1 MNDFSPL
8 GLIALSLLGGWVA
21 ADGTSFGQFMVS
33 RPIVAATLAGLV
45 VGDPVAGGAIG
56 VLLEAFHLT
65 VLPVG
70 ASRYPEGGPAA
81 VAAGAVFAVGP
92 QGAAALLIL
101 TAFALLWE
109 WLSGHTVHQ
118 LRQFNVRFSV
128 LHRDGAS
135 LERELLTAVAVDW
148 LRGITLAFVGIV
160 VAAEVAAQAIP
171 LWGLNERLSSILV
184 SALLVAM
191 IGSTLKL
198 LGGKTAWFACGLAV
212 AVLFLL
218 ISR

>member
-1 MNDFSPL
+1 MSDISPL
-8 GLIALSLLGGWVA
+8 SLIALTLLGGWVA

-33 RPIVAATLAGLV
+33 RPLIAATLAGLL
-45 VGDPVAGGAIG
+45 VGDPIAGGAIG
-56 VLLEAFHLT
+56 ALIEAFHLT

-92 QGAAALLIL
+92 QGAAAMLIL
-101 TAFALLWE
+101 TAFALVWE

-148 LRGITLAFVGIV
+148 LRGMALAIIGIAIATQVATLG
-160 VAAEVAAQAIP
+160 IP
-171 LWGLNERLSSILV
+171 LWGLSERFTSIAV
-184 SALLVAM
+184 SGLLVAM
-191 IGSTLKL
+191 VASTLKL
-198 LGGKTAWFACGLAV
+198 LGGRAGWFACGLAV
-212 AVLFLL
+212 GVLFVLV
-218 ISR
+218 SR